1 MLVNSKTFYM
11 NHAQEIDR
19 YRASQDKTLHLV
31 NIDSQYPNLDSEIDV
46 VKMSFNNFSEIQ
58 KLIVAEKRY
67 KLIVVTDLF
76 ELSEDIHYFLN
87 LINQM
92 LEKDGK
98 VLITSINPKWNR
110 ILGVFE
116 FLKLKNRTN
125 KRNYI
130 PPKKI
135 NTIARSSGLEL
146 LLTNTRQ
153 IFPFSLF
160 GIGTFV
166 NKLLELLLF
175 YLNIGIKTYSLFRP
189 LFNTKKTG
197 SKSIIVPAKNEA
209 GNLEGLI
216 NRIPYFGDD
225 QEIIIV
231 CGQSKDDTLG
241 VANKLKVE
249 NKKLNISVLTQSGK
263 GKANAVHEAID
274 FSNGDLI
281 AILDSDIS
289 VDPETL
295 EDFFKIIEDGYCD
308 FVNGT
313 RLIYGKEKG
322 AMRFLNVLGNVSF
335 QFLISIVIKQK
346 LTDSL
351 CGTKVFRRT
360 YLDHLKDW
368 SDSSLIRDPFG
379 DFDFIFSAAYSGQ
392 KILEYPVHYR
402 SRTYGSTQISRFR
415 DGWKLLIYFI
425 NSLYRFNVS
434 K

>member
-1 MLVNSKTFYM
+1 M
-11 NHAQEIDR
+11 E
-19 YRASQDKTLHLV
+19 
-31 NIDSQYPNLDSEIDV
+31 
-46 VKMSFNNFSEIQ
+46 
-58 KLIVAEKRY
+58 
-67 KLIVVTDLF
+67 
-76 ELSEDIHYFLN
+76 
-87 LINQM
+87 
-92 LEKDGK
+92 
-98 VLITSINPKWNR
+98 
-110 ILGVFE
+110 
-116 FLKLKNRTN
+116 
-125 KRNYI
+125 
-130 PPKKI
+130 
-135 NTIARSSGLEL
+135 
-146 LLTNTRQ
+146 
-153 IFPFSLF
+153 
-160 GIGTFV
+160 
-166 NKLLELLLF
+166 
-175 YLNIGIKTYSLFRP
+175 
-189 LFNTKKTG
+189 
-197 SKSIIVPAKNEA
+197 
-209 GNLEGLI
+209 
-216 NRIPYFGDD
+216 
-225 QEIIIV
+225 
-231 CGQSKDDTLG
+231 
-241 VANKLKVE
+241 VANKLKDE

-263 GKANAVHEAID
+263 GKANAVHEAIE

-351 CGTKVFRRT
+351 CGTKVFRRN